1 MQETGFI
8 TSFNDDEITIRI
20 KDLSDSQRYMI
31 TNAVGSQSTMYFD
44 DGRHITVDQRKKI
57 FALFN
62 EIAEY
67 LGYTQV
73 NVEEI
78 LKIRFIEQ
86 MNNPVWFSFSDCSI
100 EIAKQFL
107 EYEITF
113 CIQNEIPFK
122 TKLMDEIQQSYAL
135 RVQLLKNRICF
146 VCGKKNADVDHVDT
160 IGIGRNRRETN
171 QNGMHVWT
179 LCRKSHQERHKIG
192 VKSFAQK
199 YQIKPVKLTPELIK
213 YLKLANE
220 RSFDN
225 EKSY

>member
-86 MNNPVWFSFSDCSI
+86 MDNPVWFSFSNCSI

-135 RVQLLKNRICF
+135 RYQLVMHRICF
-146 VCGKKNADVDHVDT
+146 VCGKMHADLDHVDT
-160 IGIGRNRRETN
+160 IGSGRNRRHVN
-171 QNGMHVWT
+171 QVGMQAWT
-179 LCRKSHQERHKIG
+179 LCRTHHNERHKIG
-192 VKSFAQK
+192 VESIAQK
-199 YQIKPVKLTPELIK
+199 YQIKPIKLTNEMIDKLNLADKGAIK
-213 YLKLANE
+213 Q
-220 RSFDN
+220 
-225 EKSY
+225 

>member
-8 TSFNDDEITIRI
+8 KSFNDDEITIRL
-20 KDLSDSQRYMI
+20 KDLSDNQRYMI
-31 TNAVGSQSTMYFD
+31 TNAIGSQSTMYFD
-44 DGRHITVDQRKKI
+44 DGRHITIDQRKKI

-78 LKIRFIEQ
+78 LKIKFIEQ
-86 MNNPVWFSFSDCSI
+86 MDNPVWFSFSNCSI

-122 TKLMDEIQQSYAL
+122 TKLMDEIQHSYAL
-135 RVQLLKNRICF
+135 RYQLVIHRICF
-146 VCGKKNADVDHVDT
+146 VCGKLHAELDHVDT
-160 IGIGRNRRETN
+160 IGSGRNRRHVN
-171 QNGMHVWT
+171 QIGYEAWT
-179 LCRKSHQERHKIG
+179 LCRNHHNERHKIG
-192 VKSFAQK
+192 VETFATK
-199 YQIKPVKLTPELIK
+199 YQVKPIKLNEEIINKLNLADKGAIK
-213 YLKLANE
+213 DE
-220 RSFDN
+220 
-225 EKSY
+225 

>member
-8 TSFNDDEITIRI
+8 RSFNDDEITIRL
-20 KDLSDSQRYMI
+20 KDLSENQRYMI
-31 TNAVGSQSTMYFD
+31 TNAIGSQSTMYFD

-78 LKIRFIEQ
+78 LKIKFIEQ
-86 MNNPVWFSFSDCSI
+86 MDNPVWFSFSNCSI

-135 RVQLLKNRICF
+135 RYQLIMHRICF
-146 VCGKKNADVDHVDT
+146 VCGKTHAQLDHVDT
-160 IGIGRNRRETN
+160 IGMGRNRRHVN
-171 QNGMHVWT
+171 QVGYYAWT
-179 LCRKSHQERHKIG
+179 LCDKHHISGKHTDGITT
-192 VKSFAQK
+192 FMQK
-199 YQIKPVKLTPELIK
+199 YQIKPIKLTSEMID
-213 YLKLANE
+213 KLNLADKGAVKDE
-220 RSFDN
+220 
-225 EKSY
+225 

>member
-8 TSFNDDEITIRI
+8 KSFNDDEITIRL
-20 KDLSDSQRYMI
+20 KDLSENQRYMI
-31 TNAVGSQSTMYFD
+31 TNAIGSQSTMYFD

-78 LKIRFIEQ
+78 LKIKFLEQ
-86 MNNPVWFSFSDCSI
+86 MDNPVWFSFSNCSI

-107 EYEITF
+107 EFEITF

-135 RVQLLKNRICF
+135 RYQLVMHRICF
-146 VCGKKNADVDHVDT
+146 VCGKLHAELDHVDT
-160 IGIGRNRRETN
+160 IGSGRNRRHVN
-171 QNGMHVWT
+171 QIGYEAWT
-179 LCRKSHQERHKIG
+179 LCRNHHNERHKIG
-192 VKSFAQK
+192 VETFATK
-199 YQIKPVKLTPELIK
+199 YQVKPIKLNEEIINKLNLADKGAIK
-213 YLKLANE
+213 DE
-220 RSFDN
+220 
-225 EKSY
+225 